1 GDIEID
7 SAAIAL
13 IDNRQANTDNS
24 ATNRLVTNDAAI
36 EEDVRTAA
44 SGNLQFNVAA
54 GDNNVQ
60 DNAAA
65 LSAADASF
73 AFGLADAEI
82 FVNQY
87 GAGNSTLNYGVTNSA
102 TMSGNAF
109 SDASGNIGVNVA
121 SGNNNQQKNALAA
134 SVATSAYAQSSVS
147 SNQIST
153 GNSVTNDG
161 YVRRM
166 TDSVEVT
173 LEGTVSGLSAGIG
186 IGVYEGS
193 SQ

>member
-1 GDIEID
+1 
-7 SAAIAL
+7 
-13 IDNRQANTDNS
+13 
-24 ATNRLVTNDAAI
+24 
-36 EEDVRTAA
+36 
-44 SGNLQFNVAA
+44 
-54 GDNNVQ
+54 
-60 DNAAA
+60 
-65 LSAADASF
+65 
-73 AFGLADAEI
+73 
-82 FVNQY
+82 
-87 GAGNSTLNYGVTNSA
+87 
-102 TMSGNAF
+102 F

-161 YVRRM
+161 YVRQM

-186 IGVYEGS
+186 FGAYEGS
-193 SQ
+193 SEGTYAGGGKSYQSQNFYPDTWTGTSHPGGAPTRPH